1 MSQAFLQRL
10 STALGEERRAILEH
24 DVEALVRCTQEK
36 LEALRALEAAAA
48 GFGFPDELQGR
59 LSELAEM
66 NHANGILLAR
76 RRREVN
82 WALRHLGRSESNG
95 AYDAQGQTSTVS
107 AIRPL
112 AVA

>member
-1 MSQAFLQRL
+1 MSTAPLQRL
-10 STALGEERRAILEH
+10 SAALEEERRAIVEH

-36 LEALRALEAAAA
+36 LDALRALETAAA
-48 GFGFPDELQGR
+48 GFGFPEDLREQLA
-59 LSELAEM
+59 ELAEK

-82 WALRHLGRSESNG
+82 WALRHLGRTESHG
-95 AYDAQGQTSTVS
+95 AYDAQGQTSTTS
-107 AIRPL
+107 APRPL